1 MKQPLFQ
8 GVCTALVT
16 PFKESDINYDMLK
29 TLVHRQMKGGIKS
42 IVLSGTT
49 GEASTLSDA
58 EKITMFQAGV
68 DYTKKQCKIIA
79 GTGSNNTS
87 HAIKLSKEAE
97 KAGVDALLV
106 VTPYYNKATAEG
118 LYQHYLAIAKAV
130 HIPIILYNVPGRTSV
145 DIPISVYRQL
155 SQVDNII
162 GVKEASASITKIN
175 KILANC
181 PEFQVWTGNDDMIV
195 PTMAL
200 GGCGG
205 ISVLSNVFPAETKIM
220 ADAALNGDYVKAAM
234 LQRDFQPIVEQLF
247 SEVNPIPVKEAMSYI
262 GYDCGGYRLPLTQM
276 NEGNKKRLHEVLKQ
290 ATHL

>member
-1 MKQPLFQ
+1 MKQSLFQ

-29 TLVHRQMKGGIKS
+29 TLIHRQMKGGIKS

-49 GEASTLSDA
+49 GEASTLSDT

-106 VTPYYNKATAEG
+106 VTPYYNKATEEG
-118 LYQHYLAIAKAV
+118 LYQHYLTIAKAV
-130 HIPIILYNVPGRTSV
+130 HIPIILYNVPGRTGV
-145 DIPISVYRQL
+145 DIPISVYKQL
-155 SQVDNII
+155 SLVDNII

-220 ADAALNGDYVKAAM
+220 ADAALNGDYVKAAK

-276 NEGNKKRLHEVLKQ
+276 NEGNKKHLHQTLKQ
-290 ATHL
+290 ATHQ